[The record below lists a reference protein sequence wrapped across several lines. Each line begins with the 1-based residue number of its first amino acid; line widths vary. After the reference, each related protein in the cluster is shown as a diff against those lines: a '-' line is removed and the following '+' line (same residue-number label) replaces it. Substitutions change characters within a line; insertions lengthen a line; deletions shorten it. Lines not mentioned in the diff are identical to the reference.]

1 MNNTLLL
8 IIWITG
14 VLGVLSLIYG
24 IYLLVADKE
33 NIYKRKVGIIYIY
46 FAIVLLALSIVT
58 FSTQL
63 IYVFLYVLS
72 VLLLLIGCMQ
82 RYKLFKAK

>member
-46 FAIVLLALSIVT
+46 FAIVFLALSIVT